1 MGKQFED
8 GVQRFDGAF
17 GAARESDEDQRPG
30 PHRST
35 TLPGR
40 IAGRERPT
48 GRGWDGRGH
57 RKGDFVS
64 THPRCPMGTRGSAS
78 APAGLAAEEGPEKV
92 GVSVQLP
99 RFVCALH
106 LPARLYGGNDLD
118 GPAAVP
124 KCFPES
130 PVSMAARAE
139 RGRGRAEAGR
149 RVRSLFDRLFSH
161 HSAPPRSPR
170 WRRKP
175 AVPQSRGSA
184 ANSAITPPDPPTY
197 LTSTVSITVSRSR
210 RRDRSPPGYD
220 RRDEASHRRAIIAS
234 GWSCPAMTDIFPFGQ
249 TREVN
254 HGGEQRRYPPE

>member
-1 MGKQFED
+1 MRRNDGLRRRLQSVTGPALKEVNRVGKQFED
-8 GVQRFDGAF
+8 GFQRFDGAF

-48 GRGWDGRGH
+48 GRGWDGRAH

-175 AVPQSRGSA
+175 AAPPAPGRVPSA
-184 ANSAITPPDPPTY
+184 AR
-197 LTSTVSITVSRSR
+197 LRSGIKRLR
-210 RRDRSPPGYD
+210 RKLGDHAAG
-220 RRDEASHRRAIIAS
+220 RAY
-234 GWSCPAMTDIFPFGQ
+234 IFN
-249 TREVN
+249 E
-254 HGGEQRRYPPE
+254 HGVDYRVPEQEER

>member
-48 GRGWDGRGH
+48 GRGWDGRAH

-78 APAGLAAEEGPEKV
+78 APAGLAAEEGPEKA

-139 RGRGRAEAGR
+139 RGRGRAETGR
-149 RVRSLFDRLFSH
+149 RVRSHVRSVVQSSLCSSSFS
-161 HSAPPRSPR
+161 SLETKACGPACAGTSPECRPPAVRNQEAPPQTR
-170 WRRKP
+170 
-175 AVPQSRGSA
+175 
-184 ANSAITPPDPPTY
+184 
-197 LTSTVSITVSRSR
+197 RSR
-210 RRDRSPPGYD
+210 RR
-220 RRDEASHRRAIIAS
+220 
-234 GWSCPAMTDIFPFGQ
+234 
-249 TREVN
+249 TRL
-254 HGGEQRRYPPE
+254 HL

>member
-1 MGKQFED
+1 MTGPALKEVNRVGKQFED

-48 GRGWDGRGH
+48 GRGWDGRAH

-99 RFVCALH
+99 RLVSARSISLRVCTA
-106 LPARLYGGNDLD
+106 ATISTDRLRSAIKRLRRKLGDHAA
-118 GPAAVP
+118 GPAYIFNQHGVDYRVP
-124 KCFPES
+124 EQE
-130 PVSMAARAE
+130 E
-139 RGRGRAEAGR
+139 R
-149 RVRSLFDRLFSH
+149 
-161 HSAPPRSPR
+161 
-170 WRRKP
+170 
-175 AVPQSRGSA
+175 
-184 ANSAITPPDPPTY
+184 
-197 LTSTVSITVSRSR
+197 
-210 RRDRSPPGYD
+210 
-220 RRDEASHRRAIIAS
+220 
-234 GWSCPAMTDIFPFGQ
+234 
-249 TREVN
+249 
-254 HGGEQRRYPPE
+254 